1 MKEMTE
7 FRIALPN
14 EPGQLA
20 RVGEALGTRGVN
32 ILTVAAIGT
41 VEAAVALVTDQEDK
55 TREALGDLGLS
66 YQEIELLAVSLSHQP
81 GELSVL
87 AKKLAD
93 AEINIESIYL
103 LEESAGEVKIAITV
117 NDLTRARQVLEI

>member
-1 MKEMTE
+1 MEEMTE
-7 FRIALPN
+7 FRISLPN

-81 GELSVL
+81 GELGVL

-93 AEINIESIYL
+93 ADINIESMYL
-103 LEESAGEVKIAITV
+103 LEESAGIVKIAITV
-117 NDLTRARQVLEI
+117 NDLTRARQVLDI